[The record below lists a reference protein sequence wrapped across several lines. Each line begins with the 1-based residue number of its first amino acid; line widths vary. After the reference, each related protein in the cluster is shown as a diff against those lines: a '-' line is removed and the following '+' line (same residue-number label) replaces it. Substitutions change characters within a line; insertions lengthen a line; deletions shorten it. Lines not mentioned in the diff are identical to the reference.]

1 MAGTSDFGKISA
13 SDDPA
18 CKLVYDLFID
28 RILNFVGAYYLKLG
42 GQVDAIVFAGG
53 IGEKGA
59 KLRKSILEQGACFG
73 FKLDEAKND
82 KPDDFIVSDIGA
94 KDARHRALICQT
106 DEQVLF
112 PSDDRTSSRSM
123 C

>member
-28 RILNFVGAYYLKLG
+28 RILNFVGAYYVKLG

-53 IGEKGA
+53 IGEKGVQ
-59 KLRKSILEQGACFG
+59 LRKTLIEQCACFG
-73 FKLDEAKND
+73 FKLDDAKND
-82 KPDDFIVSDIGA
+82 EPEDVVVADIGA
-94 KDARHRALICQT
+94 KDARHKALICQT
-106 DEQVLF
+106 DEQVKLLN
-112 PSDDRTSSRSM
+112 DRPRRDLTS
-123 C
+123 